1 METVREFR
9 KLLDLNLSELI
20 ENLELRDD
28 GNLEKIN
35 RNSTRINNIIQSY
48 LQCDA
53 FNTKFD
59 QDESDWDRLDSCNDA
74 VGWKADAFSRRKL
87 SNQIPSMILRNDSSR
102 SPSRSQSTN
111 ATDSKVRVKRNF
123 LRKGDGLKR
132 FNLDSRTNPIK
143 SMPNENSTK
152 FKENDRKFTDQNGPI
167 NRLRFESLQKNSK
180 NAKAEIN
187 LERSRNTR
195 KNRAKE
201 LDYSE
206 ESQNNDIYDQ
216 KMYDCSDEDNIINE
230 ENQSVSKKLHPNRS
244 DDEECDVDE
253 EDDEIVLET
262 TRQIKIL
269 EDRINN
275 LLSLKLM
282 INQFTD
288 FGQRNDRS
296 LRKQHRDINDNEHHQ
311 CGDLVDENCDILKV
325 LQNVERKLDD
335 LNHRFLSRSSSSDEK
350 KIDSMAEKIDSN
362 EIKAKSMN
370 SKV

>member
-1 METVREFR
+1 
-9 KLLDLNLSELI
+9 
-20 ENLELRDD
+20 
-28 GNLEKIN
+28 
-35 RNSTRINNIIQSY
+35 
-48 LQCDA
+48 
-53 FNTKFD
+53 
-59 QDESDWDRLDSCNDA
+59 
-74 VGWKADAFSRRKL
+74 
-87 SNQIPSMILRNDSSR
+87 
-102 SPSRSQSTN
+102 
-111 ATDSKVRVKRNF
+111 
-123 LRKGDGLKR
+123 
-132 FNLDSRTNPIK
+132 
-143 SMPNENSTK
+143 
-152 FKENDRKFTDQNGPI
+152 
-167 NRLRFESLQKNSK
+167 
-180 NAKAEIN
+180 
-187 LERSRNTR
+187 
-195 KNRAKE
+195 
-201 LDYSE
+201 
-206 ESQNNDIYDQ
+206 
-216 KMYDCSDEDNIINE
+216 MYDCSDEDNIINE